1 VKLDAL
7 LIRQLA
13 RALRT
18 EVLPVLSEQD
28 EYVAGQ
34 VFSTYSILRYTAALQ
49 ADSEESSSRRE
60 EDARRLLRDFA
71 AELRACGEREAASR
85 LEVRAGHARE
95 LPTEEARSLL
105 EEASFVLR
113 EVASRI
119 PGAVTHR
126 VRRELRSTIRRHH
139 EEMIDQLIRS

>member
-1 VKLDAL
+1 MKLDAL

-18 EVLPVLSEQD
+18 EVLPALSEED

-49 ADSEESSSRRE
+49 ADAEESSSRRE
-60 EDARRLLRDFA
+60 EDARRLLRDFS
-71 AELRACGEREAASR
+71 AELRACGEGEAASR
-85 LEVRAGHARE
+85 LESRAGEVRE

-105 EEASFVLR
+105 EEASFVLQ

-119 PGAVTHR
+119 PDAVTRR
-126 VRRELRSTIRRHH
+126 VRRELRGTIRRHH